1 MWSSIRQKM
10 AIRAHNLDLIPEK
23 LVILILMTIPN
34 KILKD
39 SMYHI
44 YIYLYTY
51 IHNPEIWHC

>member
-34 KILKD
+34 KILKE
-39 SMYHI
+39 S
-44 YIYLYTY
+44 
-51 IHNPEIWHC
+51 IHYFIFQKYDIAGSKS

>member
-44 YIYLYTY
+44 YIFVHIYT
-51 IHNPEIWHC
+51 